1 MEGRS
6 VFKFLHLTDVH
17 LVEQGHALYGLDPVK
32 RLTLCID
39 SMLQEHAD
47 AALCVVTGDLAHVG
61 HRDAYRQLAELL
73 GRLPMPVLPILGNHD
88 NRANFRE
95 YFPQV
100 PVDANGF
107 VQYEVA
113 VGAYR
118 GLFLDTNEPG
128 VSHGVLCEQRAQWLA
143 ERLAQDDRPVL
154 LFMHHPAFALGI
166 PSMDRIALLDTA
178 PFRRAL
184 QGHTQRIKHLFFGH
198 VHRPI
203 FGSWLGIPY
212 STMRGTN
219 HQVALRLDATAKIGG
234 SHEPPQYSVV
244 LLGEESIT
252 VHVHDFLDRSERF
265 WLGE

>member
-1 MEGRS
+1 
-6 VFKFLHLTDVH
+6 VFKFIHITDTH
-17 LVEQGHALYGLDPVK
+17 LVAQGQALYGLDPYR
-32 RLTLCID
+32 RLARCID
-39 SMLQEHAD
+39 SVIAEHGD
-47 AALCVVTGDLAHVG
+47 AALCVVTGDLADTG
-61 HRDAYRQLAELL
+61 HPDAYRQLAQQLFPVRHAVL
-73 GRLPMPVLPILGNHD
+73 GDRDPVID
-88 NRANFRE
+88 VKNRGDVID
-95 YFPQV
+95 QV

-113 VGAYR
+113 IGGYR

-143 ERLAQDDRPVL
+143 ERLAQSDEPVL

-166 PSMDRIALLDTA
+166 PSMDRIALLDPA
-178 PFRRAL
+178 PLRRAL
-184 QGHTQRIKHLFFGH
+184 QGQEHRIRHLFFGH

-212 STMRGTN
+212 STLRGTN
-219 HQVALRLDATAKIGG
+219 HQVALRLDDTPKIGG
-234 SHEPPQYSVV
+234 SHEPPQYGVV
-244 LLGEESIT
+244 LLGEDTVT

>member
-1 MEGRS
+1 M
-6 VFKFLHLTDVH
+6 FKFIHITDTH
-17 LVEQGHALYGLDPVK
+17 LVAQGQALYGLDPYR
-32 RLTLCID
+32 RLARCID
-39 SMLQEHAD
+39 SVIAEHGD
-47 AALCVVTGDLAHVG
+47 AALCVVTGDLADTG
-61 HRDAYRQLAELL
+61 HPDAYRQLAQQL
-73 GRLPMPVLPILGNHD
+73 GRLPMPVFPILGNHD
-88 NRANFRE
+88 SRERFRE
-95 YFPQV
+95 HFPQV

-113 VGAYR
+113 IGGYR

-143 ERLAQDDRPVL
+143 ERLAQSDEPVL

-166 PSMDRIALLDTA
+166 PSMDRIALLDPA
-178 PFRRAL
+178 PLRRAL
-184 QGHTQRIKHLFFGH
+184 QGQEQRIRHLFFGH

-212 STMRGTN
+212 STLRGTN
-219 HQVALRLDATAKIGG
+219 HQVALRLDDTPKIGG
-234 SHEPPQYSVV
+234 SHEPPQYGVV
-244 LLGEESIT
+244 LLGEDTVT